1 MGRQWEEAVIV
12 DGVRTAVGKLLG
24 TLKDQ
29 TPDYLA
35 AAVIRE
41 LIGRSRLA
49 AGEVDEVIFGQ
60 AKQTADCSNVARVAA
75 LRAGI
80 PQEVPGYTVH
90 RQCGSGV
97 QAVNSAAMQIQTGN
111 AKAIIA
117 GGVESM
123 STAPYYV
130 NGIRSGTKAGNLVLK
145 DPNTE
150 SQPGSQPVEMYGDLR
165 MGATAENIAERYEI
179 TRQEQDLYALQS
191 QQRAARAVKEG
202 KFHEEIVPYEI
213 KQKKQTII
221 FEQDEHLRETS
232 MEALGKLTPAFKKG
246 GTVTAGNSSGRNDGA
261 AALLI
266 MAESLAKEKGYKEAF
281 RIVSFASV
289 GVDPR
294 FMGLGPVP
302 ATKKALERAQLTL
315 DQIDVMEL
323 NEAFAAQALAFYRE
337 FKLDYRDPRINPN
350 GGAIAMGHPIGATGA
365 VLMTKLIHEMRRKE
379 GRYGLVTLC
388 IAGGMG
394 IAVIIERRNL

>member
-213 KQKKQTII
+213 KQKKQTNKI
-221 FEQDEHLRETS
+221 EKEEELKKNKKEGV
-232 MEALGKLTPAFKKG
+232 GKVDAAFKKG